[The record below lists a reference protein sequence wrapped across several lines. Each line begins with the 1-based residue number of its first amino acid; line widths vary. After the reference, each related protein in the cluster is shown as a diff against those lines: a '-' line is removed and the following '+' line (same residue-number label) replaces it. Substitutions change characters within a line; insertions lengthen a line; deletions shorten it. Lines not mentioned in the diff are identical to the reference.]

1 MPRYSPERK
10 HAVLAKLLPPHS
22 QPVTLVS
29 RSEGIRKKHKGSS
42 LAFATS
48 CGDRREAI
56 YLYILMIGIERGGWK
71 PSVLCERFNYRCH
84 AWVKR

>member
-1 MPRYSPERK
+1 ME
-10 HAVLAKLLPPHS
+10 
-22 QPVTLVS
+22 
-29 RSEGIRKKHKGSS
+29 HKGSS